1 MGISRRK
8 VLHGIGVG
16 TVTAVAMPR
25 IAAGQPFFS
34 TGATETPGPIHLDR
48 NENPYGP
55 PESATAAMRDGVKS
69 PNRYPDPSALQ
80 KKIAEHHRVASE
92 RVVLG
97 CGSTEVLRMAADA

>member
-16 TVTAVAMPR
+16 TFTAVAMPG

-34 TGATETPGPIHLDR
+34 TGAAASVGPIHLDR

-55 PESATAAMRDGVKS
+55 PESATVAMREGLKS
-69 PNRYPDPSALQ
+69 RNRYPDASALQ
-80 KKIAEHHRVASE
+80 KKIAEQHHVATDQ
-92 RVVLG
+92 VVLG
-97 CGSTEVLRMAADA
+97 CG